1 MLIAAAFAVM
11 SLISCTEKPEVTVEY
26 LDVNANNI
34 SGRWELVEWNGA
46 PLTEGTYVYLDIVRN
61 DRTYTMYQ
69 NLDSFTNVPHKVTGS
84 YYIEYDPELGAI
96 LRGNY
101 SEELIEKGYDKLKTF
116 GAGRD
121 VPARDWQDYLL
132 QMLNMGYFEIAYNE
146 NNHLKITEAG
156 TKVLYGHEKAML
168 VVIKREEKTL
178 KKKKK
183 E

>member
-101 SEELIEKGYDKLKTF
+101 DHDSGDWAHRYIVKDLTATEMYWIAKDDRTF
-116 GAGRD
+116 IQKYVRVD
-121 VPARDWQDYLL
+121 SIPV
-132 QMLNMGYFEIAYNE
+132 E
-146 NNHLKITEAG
+146 
-156 TKVLYGHEKAML
+156 
-168 VVIKREEKTL
+168 
-178 KKKKK
+178 
-183 E
+183 

>member
-1 MLIAAAFAVM
+1 MNKVKMLIAAAFAVM

-61 DRTYTMYQ
+61 DRPYTMYQ

-101 SEELIEKGYDKLKTF
+101 DHDSGDWAHRYIVKDLTATEMYWIAKDDRTF
-116 GAGRD
+116 IQKYVRVD
-121 VPARDWQDYLL
+121 SIPV
-132 QMLNMGYFEIAYNE
+132 E
-146 NNHLKITEAG
+146 
-156 TKVLYGHEKAML
+156 
-168 VVIKREEKTL
+168 
-178 KKKKK
+178 
-183 E
+183 

>member
-1 MLIAAAFAVM
+1 MNKVKMLIAAAFAVM
-11 SLISCTEKPEVTVEY
+11 SCTEKPEVTVEY

-101 SEELIEKGYDKLKTF
+101 DHDSGDWAHRYIVKDLTATEMYWIAKDDRTF
-116 GAGRD
+116 IQKYVRVD
-121 VPARDWQDYLL
+121 SIPV
-132 QMLNMGYFEIAYNE
+132 E
-146 NNHLKITEAG
+146 
-156 TKVLYGHEKAML
+156 
-168 VVIKREEKTL
+168 
-178 KKKKK
+178 
-183 E
+183 

>member
-1 MLIAAAFAVM
+1 MNKVKMLIAAAFAVM

-34 SGRWELVEWNGA
+34 SGRWELVEWNGV

-101 SEELIEKGYDKLKTF
+101 DHDSGDWAHRYIVKDLTATEMYWIAKDDRTF
-116 GAGRD
+116 IQKYVRVD
-121 VPARDWQDYLL
+121 SIPV
-132 QMLNMGYFEIAYNE
+132 E
-146 NNHLKITEAG
+146 
-156 TKVLYGHEKAML
+156 
-168 VVIKREEKTL
+168 
-178 KKKKK
+178 
-183 E
+183 

>member
-1 MLIAAAFAVM
+1 MNKVKMLIAAAFAVM

-46 PLTEGTYVYLDIVRN
+46 PLTEDTYVYLDIVRN

-101 SEELIEKGYDKLKTF
+101 DHDSGDWAHRYIVKDLTATEMYWIAKDDRTF
-116 GAGRD
+116 IQKYVRVD
-121 VPARDWQDYLL
+121 SIPV
-132 QMLNMGYFEIAYNE
+132 E
-146 NNHLKITEAG
+146 
-156 TKVLYGHEKAML
+156 
-168 VVIKREEKTL
+168 
-178 KKKKK
+178 
-183 E
+183 